1 MALLF
6 QEGKVIGSQPSPN
19 IGDVLDFHNC
29 FGKVLGYD
37 DPVSTSEISQE
48 IRLWVQ
54 DLNNFSLFEA
64 VLVNTYLGMGEWRMR
79 VRR

>member
-29 FGKVLGYD
+29 FAKVLGYD
-37 DPVSTSEISQE
+37 QPESISEISQE

-54 DLNNFSLFEA
+54 DLSNFSMFEA

>member
-1 MALLF
+1 M
-6 QEGKVIGSQPSPN
+6 IGSQPSPN

-37 DPVSTSEISQE
+37 QPVAKSEISQE
-48 IRLWVQ
+48 ITLWVQ

>member
-6 QEGKVIGSQPSPN
+6 QEGKVTGTMPSPN
-19 IGDVLDFHNC
+19 IWDVLDFHNC
-29 FGKVLGYD
+29 FAQVLGYD
-37 DPVSTSEISQE
+37 QPVSTSDFSQE

-54 DLNNFSLFEA
+54 DLNDYSMFEA